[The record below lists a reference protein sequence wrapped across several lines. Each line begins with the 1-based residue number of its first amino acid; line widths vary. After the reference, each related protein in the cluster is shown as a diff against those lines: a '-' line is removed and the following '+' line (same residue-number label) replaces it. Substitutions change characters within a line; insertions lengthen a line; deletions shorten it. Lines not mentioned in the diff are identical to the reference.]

1 MPGLGFGLRQ
11 STFPLVRARQSAQ
24 SAGKAVSPR
33 RPIKRQSGLFWAAKC
48 CFWPRTSHF
57 LGGVLAQFWPW
68 FRAIYRRFLAMVW
81 SQIGNFW
88 PASRLLSG
96 VPPEPPRQ
104 TCYPIGA
111 RAKKRRKT
119 AGSSRAGHPA
129 RNISR
134 PRNILP
140 WLKPAKWFP
149 WPRPRQSGLSGH
161 RSKREIF
168 GTVVVQ
174 KPKS

>member
-1 MPGLGFGLRQ
+1 MILSQILLTGLGFGLRQ

-81 SQIGNFW
+81 SQIGNFS
-88 PASRLLSG
+88 PAAHLLSG
-96 VPPEPPRQ
+96 VPPEPRRL
-104 TCYPIGA
+104 TLFYRGA
-111 RAKKRRKT
+111 REKAAKN
-119 AGSSRAGHPA
+119 GW
-129 RNISR
+129 
-134 PRNILP
+134 ILP
-140 WLKPAKWFP
+140 GRAPSQKYFPPQKYSALAETGTVVSLAQAPAKWSVWAPF
-149 WPRPRQSGLSGH
+149 
-161 RSKREIF
+161 
-168 GTVVVQ
+168 
-174 KPKS
+174 

>member
-1 MPGLGFGLRQ
+1 MGRLWVGPPKCRGKCRGDKVVGYASVADPGLGFGPRQ
-11 STFPLVRARQSAQ
+11 SAFPLVRPWQSTQ

-81 SQIGNFW
+81 SQIGNFS
-88 PASRLLSG
+88 PAARLLSG

-104 TCYPIGA
+104 TCYPIGGG
-111 RAKKRRKT
+111 AKKRRKT
-119 AGSSRAGHPA
+119 AGHPA
-129 RNISR
+129 VCKNFSLLIT
-134 PRNILP
+134 
-140 WLKPAKWFP
+140 
-149 WPRPRQSGLSGH
+149 
-161 RSKREIF
+161 EI
-168 GTVVVQ
+168 Q
-174 KPKS
+174 Q